1 MMVNGIDVS
10 KWQGVMDWEK
20 AKAAGIQFA
29 FIRATFGRERDVQFA
44 RNWAETKRL
53 GIPRGAY
60 GWVIH
65 RANQVA
71 NADLFIDMLGD
82 DHGELPPVVDFE
94 WHGPLINR
102 QKPNFSELRTYINRV
117 EELDG
122 RIPIIYS
129 STGYWRALPN
139 GDAQTWVARYPY
151 WHAQYTRAITPVIPR
166 VFPDWTF
173 WQWSADGN
181 GRGREFGAQ
190 SRDICLDRFNGDMAD
205 FHQFMGAKVVVP
217 ATPPRYVRVIPAF
230 LLFRRIPEL
239 YAGDMLAVGRG
250 VNLRVTGEMV
260 TTDISY
266 WPVEIDGYRGFVSA
280 ERGATEVVR

>member
-1 MMVNGIDVS
+1 MVNGIDVS
-10 KWQGVMDWEK
+10 QWQGVMDWEK
-20 AKAAGIQFA
+20 ALSAGVQFA

-65 RANQVA
+65 RANQPA
-71 NADLFIDMLGD
+71 NAGLFIDILGD

-94 WHGPLINR
+94 WHGPLVNR
-102 QKPNFSELRTYINRV
+102 QMPNFSELRAYITRV

-122 RIPIIYS
+122 RVPIIYS

-139 GDAQTWVARYPY
+139 GDTQTWVARYPY
-151 WHAQYTRAITPVIPR
+151 WHAQYTRAATPVIPR

-181 GRGREFGAQ
+181 GRGAEFGAR
-190 SRDICLDRFNGDMAD
+190 SRDICLDRFNGDITD
-205 FHQFMGAKVVVP
+205 FQQFMGAEVTVP
-217 ATPPRYVRVIPAF
+217 PAPIARYVRV
-230 LLFRRIPEL
+230 LSTWLRFRSKPSL
-239 YAGDMLAVGRG
+239 YDGDTLVVGQG
-250 VNLRVTGEMV
+250 VRLRVTGDPVITDV
-260 TTDISY
+260 TY
-266 WPVEIDGYRGFVSA
+266 WPVELDGYDGYVSA
-280 ERGATEVVR
+280 GRNFTEPV